1 MIDAM
6 FLGDQGLNN
15 KKEKKKQ
22 TLNTVMVFLIVFL
35 FRQSDEK
42 TFLR

>member
-15 KKEKKKQ
+15 KKEKKK
-22 TLNTVMVFLIVFL
+22 TNIKHSNGFPYCLLIYT
-35 FRQSDEK
+35 E
-42 TFLR
+42 